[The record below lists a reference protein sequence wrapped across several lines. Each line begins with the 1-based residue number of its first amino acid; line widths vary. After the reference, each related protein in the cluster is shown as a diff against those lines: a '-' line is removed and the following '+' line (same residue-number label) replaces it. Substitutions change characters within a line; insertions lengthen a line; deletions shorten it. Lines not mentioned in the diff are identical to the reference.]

1 MTDWFARPLLDL
13 HAVDLDSA
21 PRVEYLLCQR
31 FRYEYDAPAFDVRQ
45 RIVAVP
51 RKRHGSLHLRAHHVD
66 VAVTGADAWTRR
78 RRVDRRGNTVVDVH
92 VAEVRC
98 AVEFTVAAVVHR
110 DGPVGDTRLP
120 AASLR
125 DPAHLRSTA
134 LTRADLALQA
144 VAAEV
149 RAAAAD
155 DVEFAEMAC
164 TVVKAGI
171 EYGFGATS
179 VETTAAEA
187 WAIGRGV
194 CQDSAHVLLAI
205 CRAAGVPARY
215 VSGHLLGQLG
225 GSHAWVEVLVPDGST
240 ARALGVDPSNGCR
253 AGPRHLPVAVGRDY
267 ADVAP
272 TSGSYH
278 GGASGQLTST
288 KHAGVTA
295 IAEELFGA
303 VAL

>member
-13 HAVDLDSA
+13 GAVDLDGA
-21 PRVEYLLCQR
+21 PGVEYLLCQR
-31 FRYEYDAPAFDVRQ
+31 FRYEYDAPAYDVRQ
-45 RIVAVP
+45 RLLALP
-51 RKRHGSLHLRAHHVD
+51 RARHGSLRLRAHHVGVD
-66 VAVTGADAWTRR
+66 VCGTAAFSRR
-78 RRVDRRGNTVVDVH
+78 SRVDRHGNTIVDVQ
-92 VAEVRC
+92 VAEVHC
-98 AVEFTVAAVVHR
+98 TVEFTVAAVAHR
-110 DGPVGDTRLP
+110 DGELVDAPLP
-120 AASLR
+120 AAALR
-125 DPAHLRSTA
+125 DPAHLRPTG
-134 LTRADLALQA
+134 LTRADEALRS

-149 RAAAAD
+149 RASTAD
-155 DVEFAEMAC
+155 DVEFAELAC
-164 TVVKAGI
+164 TLVRAGV

-194 CQDSAHVLLAI
+194 CQDTAHVLLAV

-215 VSGHLLGQLG
+215 VSGHLLGLLG
-225 GSHAWVEVLVPDGST
+225 GSHAWVEVLVADGAA

-272 TSGSYH
+272 TSGSYR
-278 GGASGQLTST
+278 GEARGRLTST

-295 IAEELFGA
+295 VVERLFA
-303 VAL
+303 DAR

>member
-66 VAVTGADAWTRR
+66 VAVTGA
-78 RRVDRRGNTVVDVH
+78 RRVVRDGAASIAAATPSWTCTSQRSAAPWSSPSPPSCTATARSATR
-92 VAEVRC
+92 ACRPRRC
-98 AVEFTVAAVVHR
+98 AIRPTSGR
-110 DGPVGDTRLP
+110 P
-120 AASLR
+120 
-125 DPAHLRSTA
+125 RS
-134 LTRADLALQA
+134 TRADHALQA

-164 TVVKAGI
+164 AVVKAGI

-225 GSHAWVEVLVPDGST
+225 GSHAWVEVLVPDGSCG
-240 ARALGVDPSNGCR
+240 ARARRRPVERMPCR
-253 AGPRHLPVAVGRDY
+253 PPPPACRRRARLRRRG
-267 ADVAP
+267 ADV
-272 TSGSYH
+272 
-278 GGASGQLTST
+278 
-288 KHAGVTA
+288 GVVPRRG
-295 IAEELFGA
+295 ERPS
-303 VAL
+303 